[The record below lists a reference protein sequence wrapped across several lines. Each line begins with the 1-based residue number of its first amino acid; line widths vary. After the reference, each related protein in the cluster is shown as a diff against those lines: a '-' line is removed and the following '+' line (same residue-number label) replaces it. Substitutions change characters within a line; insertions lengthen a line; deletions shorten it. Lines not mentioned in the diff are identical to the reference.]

1 MSPLSNPEEP
11 ESDGQLI
18 TDVLGGKRVLS
29 RPLHELQPSFTFI
42 LQKMPALDNWSDSPR
57 ELIQQIYGND

>member
-29 RPLHELQPSFTFI
+29 RPLHELQPRFTLL
-42 LQKMPALDNWSDSPR
+42 LQKMPALDNWSDLPR